1 MQETI
6 VLFALPGM
14 GHTIS
19 MVELGK
25 LILHNY
31 SHKFSSITILI
42 TTSFL
47 DTPAISDYIQHITQS
62 YPSIS
67 FHRLSLQPI
76 DFSQILKHDGMIG
89 VRFEFNRINPPII
102 HNALQEISKT
112 STIKA
117 LVIDMFSASAL
128 SVGIELCIP
137 TYYFI
142 TSGTSA
148 LAVFLYLPKFHEQ
161 TTPDNFDNPLVY
173 RFPGISLVR
182 PSDIVGLMSNRLLH
196 FFSAL
201 PKANGIIVNTFDGFE
216 PVAMKAVEDGLCV
229 PDGPTPPVYYI
240 GPLIGSHRNE
250 KGGGNAIG
258 MDEEEEE
265 DYLSWLDKQPSR
277 SVVLLCFGSQGTFSE
292 KQAREVA
299 IGLENSGKRFLWV
312 LKKPAIDDKT
322 KRTVELKDFD
332 LGSVLPEGFTER
344 TRDVGRVVKSW
355 VSQVE
360 VLKKESVGVFVTH
373 CGWNSILEAVV
384 AGVPM
389 IAWPLHSE
397 QYLNRNAL
405 VYDMGMAVPVE
416 QREEDGFVSG
426 TELEK
431 QIRELMESE
440 KGRELRE
447 RSRKM
452 KEMSLDA
459 FGETG
464 SSKLALKKFID
475 AIE

>member
-1 MQETI
+1 MPETI
-6 VLFALPGM
+6 VLFAGPGM
-14 GHTIS
+14 GHIVS

-25 LILHNY
+25 LILHHY

-42 TTSFL
+42 IQGFI
-47 DTPAISDYIQHITQS
+47 DTPAIYDYIQRITQS

-67 FHRLSLQPI
+67 FHRIPIQSRNASQQIPNGLS
-76 DFSQILKHDGMIG
+76 ILI
-89 VRFEFNRINPPII
+89 EFNRLNPPILR
-102 HNALQEISKT
+102 NALQEISKT

-117 LVIDMFSASAL
+117 LVIDMFCASAL

-137 TYYFI
+137 TYFFF
-142 TSGTSA
+142 TCGTLA
-148 LAVFLYLPKFHEQ
+148 LAVFLYLPKFYEQ
-161 TTPDNFDNPLVY
+161 TTPDNFDNPLAY

-182 PSDIVGLMSNRLLH
+182 PSDMKGLCN
-196 FFSAL
+196 
-201 PKANGIIVNTFDGFE
+201 E
-216 PVAMKAVEDGLCV
+216 AVEDGLCV

-240 GPLIGSHRNE
+240 GPLIGSGNE
-250 KGGGNAIG
+250 KGGGKAIA
-258 MDEEEEE
+258 MDEEEE
-265 DYLSWLDKQPSR
+265 DYFSWLDKQPSR
-277 SVVLLCFGSQGTFSE
+277 SVVFLCFGSAGTFSE
-292 KQAREVA
+292 KQVKEIA

-312 LKKPAIDDKT
+312 LKKPVIDDKT
-322 KRTVELKDFD
+322 KHSHELKDFD

-344 TRDVGRVVKSW
+344 TRDVGMVVKSW

-384 AGVPM
+384 TGVPM
-389 IAWPLHSE
+389 IAWPLYAE

-405 VYDMGMAVPVE
+405 VFDMGMAVPVE
-416 QREEDGFVSG
+416 HSEEDGFVSACELEKRVRELMNSEKG
-426 TELEK
+426 TEL
-431 QIRELMESE
+431 S
-440 KGRELRE
+440 E

-452 KEMSLDA
+452 KEMSLAA

-464 SSKLALKKFID
+464 SSKLALKWFID

>member
-1 MQETI
+1 MPETI
-6 VLFALPGM
+6 VLFAGPGM
-14 GHTIS
+14 GHIIS

-25 LILHNY
+25 LILHHY
-31 SHKFSSITILI
+31 SHKFSAITILI
-42 TTSFL
+42 IQGFI
-47 DTPAISDYIQHITQS
+47 DTPAISDYVQRITQS

-67 FHRLSLQPI
+67 FHRIPIQPRNTSQQIPNELS
-76 DFSQILKHDGMIG
+76 ILT
-89 VRFEFNRINPPII
+89 EFNRLNPPILRT
-102 HNALQEISKT
+102 ALQEISKT

-117 LVIDMFSASAL
+117 LVIDMFCASAL

-137 TYYFI
+137 TYFFF
-142 TSGTSA
+142 TCGTLA
-148 LAVFLYLPKFHEQ
+148 LAVFLCLPKFYEQ
-161 TTPDNFDNPLVY
+161 TTPNNFDNPLAY

-182 PSDIVGLMSNRLLH
+182 PSDLKGLLSVDFLY
-196 FFSAL
+196 FCSAL
-201 PKANGIIVNTFDGFE
+201 SKANGIIVNTFDGFE

-229 PDGPTPPVYYI
+229 PDGPTPPVYYV
-240 GPLIGSHRNE
+240 GPLIGSGNE
-250 KGGGNAIG
+250 KGGGKAIA
-258 MDEEEEE
+258 MDEGEEE

-277 SVVLLCFGSQGTFSE
+277 SVVFLCFGSQGTFSD
-292 KQAREVA
+292 KQVKEVA

-322 KRTVELKDFD
+322 KQSLELKDFD
-332 LGSVLPEGFTER
+332 LGSVLPEGFKER

-389 IAWPLHSE
+389 IAWPLYAE

-405 VYDMGMAVPVE
+405 VFDMGMAVPVE
-416 QREEDGFVSG
+416 QREEDGFVSAS
-426 TELEK
+426 ELEK
-431 QIRELMESE
+431 RVRELMESE
-440 KGRELRE
+440 KGRELNERS

-459 FGETG
+459 FEDSG
-464 SSKLALKKFID
+464 SSKLALKRFIE
-475 AIE
+475 AID